1 MFNKHAKK
9 SRTTFYDFNE
19 VTFGSP
25 AFRLY
30 GIRDFLSLPYDRF
43 GVVAVEHKKN

>member
-1 MFNKHAKK
+1 MAI
-9 SRTTFYDFNE
+9 TM

-43 GVVAVEHKKN
+43 GMGEFIHLIKKYYNQLI